1 MRQGFDEATG
11 FDLHGF
17 PNLDNQAILG
27 HINLDHLSISCLP
40 MKSSF
45 WVRPV
50 YFIALLICIESR
62 SEAGEHADILVPPCP
77 LSSEVRV
84 ARVIMN
90 EATVYFGSVRHSLQ
104 EEAFLKSR

>member
-1 MRQGFDEATG
+1 
-11 FDLHGF
+11 
-17 PNLDNQAILG
+17 
-27 HINLDHLSISCLP
+27 

-45 WVRPV
+45 WVRPF

-62 SEAGEHADILVPPCP
+62 SEAGEHADILMPPCP

-90 EATVYFGSVRHSLQ
+90 EATVYFWSVRHCPG
-104 EEAFLKSR
+104 EEAFLKRREMLANIPVEMLCQKKCRTLHGS